1 MGTVH
6 MFPPAPPGHP
16 DPSRT
21 PDPNPGSRPPC
32 EHAGFD
38 VAGVHGDVCGEDGS
52 VRWTDVDGEVDGMEA
67 VGRLFGSFRLAGR
80 LEAVAAPGPQVFVY
94 VPRPGRVRS
103 RLAPLPR
110 DRWMEVA
117 SDLWAMSDGSALLL
131 SPTDPLLA
139 ANLAR

>member
-6 MFPPAPPGHP
+6 MFPPAPGHP
-16 DPSRT
+16 DPGRAPDRT
-21 PDPNPGSRPPC
+21 RTLPC

-38 VAGVHGDVCGEDGS
+38 IAGVHGDVCGEDGS
-52 VRWTDVDGEVDGMEA
+52 VQWTDVDGEVDGMEA

-117 SDLWAMSDGSALLL
+117 PDLWAMSDGSALLL